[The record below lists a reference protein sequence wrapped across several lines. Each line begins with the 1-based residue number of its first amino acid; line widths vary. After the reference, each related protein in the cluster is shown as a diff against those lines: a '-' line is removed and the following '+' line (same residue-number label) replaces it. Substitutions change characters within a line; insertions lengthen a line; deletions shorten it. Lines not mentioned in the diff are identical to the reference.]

1 MKLNPLSPTQL
12 ISIGILTLGL
22 AIINLFTGLP
32 GLIRDFIEQS
42 TINTGLSSAKPVDV
56 ALRVALGT
64 NNTAVRTEDQKRIWK
79 NQMLS
84 IKKSMLNPSATVQ
97 QQVSNGYIPDRIVI
111 DSIGLDA
118 PVRIATYK
126 SFELKDQWF
135 EQWNAPDEFAAGWHD
150 HSAPLG
156 KSGNT
161 VLNGHHNVFGEVFG
175 DLVNVQ
181 EGDLIRVYSGSK
193 SFWYEISSM
202 KVVNERDAGIEAR
215 TANAKMIGHTSDNRL
230 TLVTCWPK
238 RNNTHRLIVV
248 AFPVNYQSISS
259 AR

>member
-1 MKLNPLSPTQL
+1 MKLKSLTPTQL

-22 AIINLFTGLP
+22 AIVNLFTGIP
-32 GLIRDFIEQS
+32 GFIRDYIEQS
-42 TINTGLSSAKPVDV
+42 TINSGLSTSKPVDV
-56 ALRVALGT
+56 ALKAAFGT
-64 NNTAVRTEDQKRIWK
+64 NITAVRTEDQKMTWK
-79 NQMLS
+79 RQMLS
-84 IKKSMLNPSATVQ
+84 VEKTMLNPSATVQ

-118 PVRIATYK
+118 PVRIATYN

-175 DLVNVQ
+175 DLVDAQ
-181 EGDLIRVYSGSK
+181 EGDLIRVYSGNK
-193 SFWYEISSM
+193 SFWYEISSL
-202 KVVNERDAGIEAR
+202 KVVNERDAGIETR
-215 TANAKMIGHTSDNRL
+215 TANAEMIGHTSDNRL